1 MLPADPAQSRQ
12 LSDRDPILLWRDS
25 PAGRREGLALLPQSC
40 EKPACTC
47 REMTVEVLAIHDGLI
62 GVDASDR
69 DVLII
74 SAPDSARHGECV
86 LRAIVDIDSGAAK
99 VDKDGA
105 AAVYQDAA
113 ALAWLR
119 AELASGPLLDRLRR
133 RFRLDKHLAV
143 DPPAPRAFA
152 WSRWK
157 YGEKV
162 CWEEV
167 FPEAIPLAPVI
178 VAGQALRIRELY
190 CANPE
195 CGCHDVDLWVSE
207 SLPDGKEQPLG
218 NLKIDFR
225 NGLLLEMKGAEERAA
240 VGLAEVWAALKAR
253 HDLARFFGRRRGAVQ
268 AAASV
273 GVQRSQRSSAA
284 PQPKRLDPPRN
295 APCPCGSGLKYKRCC
310 LGKYDAR
317 SVAEAGAQGVSGGCT

>member
-1 MLPADPAQSRQ
+1 MLPADPAKPRQ
-12 LSDRDPILLWRDS
+12 LSDLDPILLWRDS

-62 GVDASDR
+62 GIDASDH
-69 DVLII
+69 DILII

-86 LRAIVDIDSGAAK
+86 LRVFVDIDSGAAK

-105 AAVYQDAA
+105 AVHQDAA

-119 AELASGPLLDRLRR
+119 SELASGPLLDRLRR

-157 YGEKV
+157 AGEKV
-162 CWEEV
+162 SWAEV
-167 FPEAIPLAPVI
+167 FPEAIPLDPVV
-178 VAGQALRIRELY
+178 VAGQALRIREMY
-190 CANPE
+190 CANPQ
-195 CGCHDVDLWVSE
+195 CGCRDVDLWVSE
-207 SLPDGKEQPLG
+207 SLPDGKEQLMG
-218 NLKIDFR
+218 SLKIDFR
-225 NGLLLEMKGAEERAA
+225 NGLLLELKGAEEQAA
-240 VGLAEVWAALKAR
+240 VGLAEVWAALKTR
-253 HDLARFFGRRRGAVQ
+253 HDVAHFFGRRRSAIQ

-273 GVQRSQRSSAA
+273 GVRRSQQSPAA
-284 PQPKRLDPPRN
+284 PQPKRLDPARN

-317 SVAEAGAQGVSGGCT
+317 SVAEAGEQGVSCSST